1 MEELKLTPSELREL
15 TKNSKLI
22 GRGFFGSV
30 FKYKDRLIKLDS
42 VLYSLLNGSDASL
55 ADKVFSDHYRY
66 SREDFAD
73 VSQIETLAGKQKD
86 ITLTKMPLGVV
97 RVDSRVPGVIIPY
110 HEGYQDLEKMSPTDY
125 KKLLVILKKLLLAVQ
140 ELADNEISHADLIHR
155 SQESRQKMAYN
166 VMYKDETPQIV
177 DLEGQLITCG
187 KHFKDAK
194 EMYNELGRVVLSYF
208 KANKLP
214 IEVTGEDITDEAKAR
229 GLINEL
235 ENRVRGK

>member
-1 MEELKLTPSELREL
+1 MEELKLSAKELREL
-15 TKNSKLI
+15 TKNSELI
-22 GRGFFGSV
+22 GRGFFGTV

-42 VLYSLLNGSDASL
+42 ILFSLLNNSDPSL
-55 ADKVFSDHYRY
+55 ADKVVEDHYRY
-66 SREDFAD
+66 NRENFAD
-73 VSQIETLAGKQKD
+73 IEQIETLASKQKD

-97 RVDSRVPGVIIPY
+97 RLGSRVPGVIIPY
-110 HEGYQDLEKMSPTDY
+110 HEGHQDLEKLSPQDHKT
-125 KKLLVILKKLLLAVQ
+125 LLVILKKLLLAVK
-140 ELADNEISHADLIHR
+140 ELADNEIAHADLIHPVTR
-155 SQESRQKMAYN
+155 HSKKMAYN
-166 VMYKDETPQIV
+166 VMYKGDTPQIV

-187 KHFKDAK
+187 KNFKDAK

-229 GLINEL
+229 DLINEL